1 MRPPSLR
8 SSLSRSLQ
16 MPGLSLALLFCLS
29 LSLGCSPE
37 EEQDEDVTPSATPSA
52 AAQKAIQ
59 ERPPAPVEPPNPA
72 IHRPPTDN
80 PGGLN
85 RFRPARP
92 IPGLEGTER

>member
-8 SSLSRSLQ
+8 STRSRSLE
-16 MPGLSLALLFCLS
+16 MPGVSLALLLFLS
-29 LSLGCSPE
+29 LGVGCSPE
-37 EEQDEDVTPSATPSA
+37 EEQDEDVTPSVTPSE

-72 IHRPPTDN
+72 VHRPPTDN

-92 IPGLEGTER
+92 IPGLEGSER